1 MPTPIV
7 HVPFFHPDLLRSRF
21 ISNVSQAFRDERLS
35 QVEHDWLLLADK
47 SPDTLRVDQP
57 LLAPDQRLDPQLA
70 GAMVFSYPDPA
81 NPSVYL
87 WTLLDGIQ
95 PFTDR
100 TALETRLRTLQG
112 APQAQFEL
120 EQVQQPLFDSI
131 SATYV
136 LQRADHLAEAARWFG
151 QLPSLDGQLHKRAET
166 TLSAHFSD
174 KAPDADNVW
183 LQRVSQHDGT
193 VRQTQTLAEYHLQ
206 VFAGQPL
213 ASDEQL
219 NWLPHDDQPLSDET
233 RTALQATLDESFT
246 ALPDAYVAALQQ
258 AWQPQRASLAQ
269 LYGAAFYQALLQAR
283 ANGQLLG
290 EHWPWLRAALTG
302 GQACG
307 LALAEHGETTP
318 LVTVAGALLIADPA
332 GPSVY
337 VYDGQGELQRH
348 ASHMSLMLYL
358 TTLPEA
364 PAAVGQADHEAWAG
378 LARPQLLTPP
388 LGPTPLLA
396 CMDAIAQCQARNL
409 RSCLL
414 QRGASPG
421 RAMVLVDQALDVR
434 GLLDQRLLN
443 LDPTRRWRPVPLLQQ
458 GVLLARPGALKQ
470 TAQWMKQLHE
480 FNNRHQALRG
490 GIADLEES
498 AADVLDPALSV
509 ISAHLS
515 SQSVTFDLSAPGDE
529 QPLWVSLADVLV
541 ERVSRPEGRPRWL
554 PAAQEQHGGVLQ
566 ALPKSLVTALL
577 NHAGSR
583 LDKTFTTVL
592 EADRG
597 LRLQGLWAWPQAESR
612 QIREGLLRLELGMQ
626 RRFGKLAAGALDPLQ
641 QVLDYPLEHQR
652 PTGAGQAKAHGVSVR
667 FNDRPEAV
675 LSNVFVVHTDGD
687 DSGQVL
693 LWSVLAGVEV
703 FSTRTLLLQ
712 SLGDRLRTPPLNV
725 DWLSL
730 LPPDDDEA
738 LSRAL
743 GRTPEVPLSLST
755 WPITDSVPRRLQLDE
770 RRRQRQAAR
779 SAYQLT
785 CTLRFSGELVRRYV
799 HLTAVKDALT
809 TYLQGLDTA
818 LDYWHLKTTLPSW
831 LTDASSQELT
841 TYTALVGTCARLQA
855 LGEDYLFD
863 IPDLRT
869 FTRGRV
875 TERLQQDL
883 GDKAPQPDD
892 VLITLR
898 HFTPGLVG
906 AGEIPSQLPAATQ
919 VQRETLTTAAIDQ
932 LTLLPGTPAILEMTD
947 ASPLPAGLDSDYVRK
962 MVASLDVASQYR
974 QLLAT
979 RLSPDDADY
988 ATRQLRYSRQLTAE
1002 LITAAYQQKLAK
1014 RLSDTA
1020 YRYVAAVLT
1029 MPDALARQPLAGV
1042 DVVIRPLQFQ
1052 AASYLDPDTA
1062 TGMHL
1067 IGPKDIT
1074 QGPLVLYTP
1083 YNEQSVFREYANAD
1097 DLLAKLRTDTAMQ
1110 AEVIAQ
1116 LDPAISN
1123 RYARHGFNH
1132 PHLPMLGESPL
1143 DVELRP
1149 DGTRIHPATPVAGSA
1164 LHYLFQDN
1172 LVVLKRAN
1180 KTATVTT
1187 EEANWT
1193 TFRYL
1198 MTLGIE
1204 QGSILLP
1211 GSLAKVLN
1219 LWQSESW
1226 FQASI
1231 DAASRQRWGEAL
1243 TDFVAALGL
1252 LAGSENSAEHMM
1264 GIGRRLWP
1272 AAPRPAAGL
1281 PAIPNFRL
1289 EAAKTER
1296 ISLFE
1301 APEVD
1306 LRRMTFDTS
1315 RNVYVYAHELYVV
1328 IQGRVCKVREE
1339 NGQWFLTR
1347 DQREGPRIEWQASGA
1362 WELVIS
1368 VPPLSNGY
1376 NILRIL
1382 DQHGTDQQINRVF
1395 ITQYKGM
1402 ARLFTGD
1409 PAKAQQVCA
1418 AHAQASHY
1426 LITAL
1431 ENLNARQP
1439 QKSLPARTE
1448 SLLMDTFGVAATTP
1462 KLLHQVR
1469 RALTSVLSGLQ
1480 DRSLE
1485 PLNSRRLIFGLNRP
1499 GYTRTHGFVFRGDH
1513 HRRIF
1518 LTEQFFQ
1525 LDFSIL
1531 LNVDPLKRMIDP
1543 LLHAQATTLIHE
1555 VSHQAN
1561 RTTDIAYLNS
1571 GYPPVDTLYNTSAG
1585 QQFYIQQLNM
1595 HRRGLSLQTPHNR
1608 LFKVEDRT
1616 SGVLRDLADKD
1627 GKALERVY
1635 KHTAT
1640 TELDAAREVFMLDP
1654 LRRAQVILDNA
1665 DSVTLL
1671 ATSLGRELW

>member
-1 MPTPIV
+1 MPTV

-21 ISNVSQAFRDERLS
+21 VGNLSQAFKDERLS
-35 QVEHDWLLLADK
+35 QVEYDWLLLADK
-47 SPDTLRVDQP
+47 APATLRVDQP
-57 LLAPDQRLDPQLA
+57 LLSAGERLDPQLA
-70 GAMVFSYPDPA
+70 GAMVFSHPDPD

-87 WTLLDGIQ
+87 WTLLDGIEA
-95 PFTDR
+95 FTGR
-100 TALETRLRTLQG
+100 MTLEARLRTLQG
-112 APQAQFEL
+112 APQAEFEL

-136 LQRADHLAEAARWFG
+136 LQRGEHLAQAALWFG
-151 QLPSLDGQLHKRAET
+151 QLPSLDSQLHKRVED
-166 TLSAHFSD
+166 TLTAQYPG
-174 KAPDADNVW
+174 KTNDADNVW
-183 LQRVSQHDGT
+183 LQRVGKQDGK

-213 ASDEQL
+213 DSDEQL
-219 NWLPHDDQPLSDET
+219 NWLPHDDLPMSDEA

-246 ALPDAYVAALQQ
+246 ALPDAYVTALQQ
-258 AWQPQRASLAQ
+258 AWQSQRASLAQ
-269 LYGAAFYQALLQAR
+269 LYGAAFYQAILQAR
-283 ANGQLLG
+283 TNGQLLDD
-290 EHWPWLRAALTG
+290 HWPWIRAALTG
-302 GQACG
+302 GQAHG
-307 LALAEHGETTP
+307 LAMAEHGQTTP
-318 LVTVAGALLIADPA
+318 LLNVAGALLIADPA

-348 ASHMSLMLYL
+348 ASLMSLMLYL

-364 PAAVGQADHEAWAG
+364 PAAVARADHQAWAG
-378 LARPQLLTPP
+378 LARPQLLTQP

-396 CMDAIAQCQARNL
+396 CMDAIAQCQVRNL
-409 RSCLL
+409 RSCLQ
-414 QRGASPG
+414 QRGGTPG
-421 RAMVLVDQALDVR
+421 RAMVLVDQALDIR
-434 GLLDQRLLN
+434 GLIDLRLLN
-443 LDPTRRWRPVPLLQQ
+443 LDPARRWRPLPLVQQ
-458 GVLLARPGALKQ
+458 GVLLARPGALKE
-470 TAQWMKQLHE
+470 TAQWMKQLHG

-490 GIADLEES
+490 AIADLEES
-498 AADVLDPALSV
+498 ATDVLDPALSV
-509 ISAHLS
+509 ISAQLS
-515 SQSVTFDLSAPGDE
+515 SQSVTFDLRAPADDD
-529 QPLWVSLADVLV
+529 PLWVNLADVLV
-541 ERVSRPEGRPRWL
+541 ERVSRPEGRPRQL
-554 PAAQEQHGGVLQ
+554 PAAQEQHGGQLQ
-566 ALPKSLVTALL
+566 SLPKNLVTALL

-583 LDKTFTTVL
+583 LDKSLTKVL

-626 RRFGKLAAGALDPLQ
+626 RRFGKLAASALDQLQ

-652 PTGAGQAKAHGVSVR
+652 PAGKGLVKAHGVNVR

-675 LSNVFVVHTDGD
+675 LSNVFVVHTDD
-687 DSGQVL
+687 AASGQLV
-693 LWSVLAGVEV
+693 LWSVLEGVEV
-703 FSTRTLLLQ
+703 FSTRTSLLQ
-712 SLGDRLRTPPLNV
+712 SLGERLRAPPLNA

-743 GRTPEVPLSLST
+743 SRTPELAVSLST
-755 WPITDSVPRRLQLDE
+755 WPITGSVPRQLQLDE
-770 RRRQRQAAR
+770 RRRQRQATR

-785 CTLRFSGELVRRYV
+785 CTLRFSGELVRRFV
-799 HLTAVKDALT
+799 HLNAVKDALT
-809 TYLQGLDTA
+809 THLQGLDTA
-818 LDYWHLKTTLPSW
+818 LDYWHLKTTLPGW
-831 LTDASSQELT
+831 LTDASTQELS
-841 TYTALVGTCARLQA
+841 TYTALVGTCAHLHA

-863 IPDLRT
+863 IPDLKT
-869 FTRGRV
+869 FTRERV
-875 TERLQQDL
+875 IERLQQDL

-898 HFTPGLVG
+898 HYTPGIAGV
-906 AGEIPSQLPAATQ
+906 GEIPSQLPAAIQ
-919 VQRETLTTAAIDQ
+919 VHRETLTNAAIDQ
-932 LTLLPGTPAILEMTD
+932 LTLLPGTPAILEMAD
-947 ASPLPAGLDSDYVRK
+947 ASPLPAGLDGNYVRK

-974 QLLAT
+974 KLLAT
-979 RLSPDDADY
+979 RLSPDDTDY
-988 ATRQLRYSRQLTAE
+988 TTRQQRYSRQLMAE
-1002 LITAAYQQKLAK
+1002 LLTTAFQQKLAK
-1014 RLSDTA
+1014 SLTDTA
-1020 YRYVAAVLT
+1020 YRYVATVLT
-1029 MPDALARQPLAGV
+1029 MPDDLARQPWAGV
-1042 DVVIRPLQFQ
+1042 NVVIRPLQFQ
-1052 AASYLDPDTA
+1052 AASYLEPDTA

-1067 IGPKDIT
+1067 IGPKDFA

-1083 YNEQSVFREYANAD
+1083 YSDRSVFREYTNAD
-1097 DLLAKLRTDTAMQ
+1097 DLLAKLRADTAMQ

-1123 RYARHGFNH
+1123 RYARHGFHH

-1149 DGTRIHPATPVAGSA
+1149 NGTQVNPAAPIAGNA

-1172 LVVLKRAN
+1172 LVILKRVN

-1187 EEANWT
+1187 EEANWI

-1211 GSLAKVLN
+1211 GSLAEVLN
-1219 LWQSESW
+1219 LWQSNSW

-1231 DAASRQRWGEAL
+1231 NAAARQRWGEAL

-1252 LAGSENSAEHMM
+1252 LASSGNSAEHMM
-1264 GIGRRLWP
+1264 GVGRRLWP

-1289 EAAKTER
+1289 EAAKIER

-1301 APEVD
+1301 AHEVD
-1306 LRRMTFDTS
+1306 LRRMTFDAT
-1315 RNVYVYAHELYVV
+1315 RNVFLYKRQPYVV

-1339 NGQWFLTR
+1339 KGHWFLTR
-1347 DQREGPRIEWQASGA
+1347 DQREGPRIEWQASGY

-1368 VPPLSNGY
+1368 IPPLSNGY

-1382 DQHGTDQQINRVF
+1382 DQHGTDQQISRVF
-1395 ITQYKGM
+1395 ITQYEGM
-1402 ARLFTGD
+1402 EHLFKGD

-1418 AHAQASHY
+1418 AHAQATTY
-1426 LITAL
+1426 LMTAL

-1439 QKSLPARTE
+1439 EKSLPARTE
-1448 SLLMDTFGVAATTP
+1448 SLLMDVFGVAATTP

-1469 RALTSVLSGLQ
+1469 SSLTSVLSALQ
-1480 DRSLE
+1480 ARSLE
-1485 PLNSRRLIFGLNRP
+1485 PLSSRRLIFGLNRP

-1513 HRRIF
+1513 HQRIF

-1531 LNVDPLKRMIDP
+1531 LNVDPLRSLIDP
-1543 LLHAQATTLIHE
+1543 LLHAQANTLIHE

-1571 GYPPVDTLYNTSAG
+1571 GYPPVDTLHNTSAG
-1585 QQFYIQQLNM
+1585 QQFFIQQLNM

-1608 LFKVEDRT
+1608 LFKLEDRT
-1616 SGVLRDLADKD
+1616 TGVLRDLADKD
-1627 GKALERVY
+1627 GKGLERVF

-1640 TELDAAREVFMLDP
+1640 TDLDVAREVFMLDP

-1671 ATSLGRELW
+1671 ATGLGRELW